1 MVLVAVALAKSD
13 RKFTNKEDFMNSK
26 TPSWW
31 NDFSAEKRMNWI
43 KNAPSKFF
51 DMHFQRVSAG
61 NVRLRSLF
69 LDIAGDIDRIRT
81 RCSKNNKNTIRVRRR
96 TEEFNGRIEN
106 INDAVINEDS
116 DPMNEKINILGR
128 KLRGDIAGDIQ
139 HFISHQGRFIMEEIY
154 RKGGN
159 CEFIG
164 VRLVSI
170 LTYLLS
176 ANFLLLAH

>member
-1 MVLVAVALAKSD
+1 MKGFMVLVAVALAKSD

-31 NDFSAEKRMNWI
+31 NDFSAGERIHWI
-43 KNAPSKFF
+43 KNAPNKFF
-51 DMHFQRVSAG
+51 DMHFQRISAG
-61 NVRLRSLF
+61 NVRLKSLF
-69 LDIAGDIDRIRT
+69 LDIAGDIDRIRR
-81 RCSKNNKNTIRVRRR
+81 RCPKNNKNTTRMRRR
-96 TEEFNGRIEN
+96 TDEFDTQIEN
-106 INDAVINEDS
+106 NIGLNEDS

-159 CEFIG
+159 CEFTG

-170 LTYLLS
+170 LRITYL
-176 ANFLLLAH
+176 

>member
-1 MVLVAVALAKSD
+1 MKGFMVLVAVALAKSD

-26 TPSWW
+26 TPGWW
-31 NDFSAEKRMNWI
+31 NDFSADKRMHWI
-43 KNAPSKFF
+43 KNAPNKFF
-51 DMHFQRVSAG
+51 DMHFQRISAG

-69 LDIAGDIDRIRT
+69 LDIAGDIDRIRS
-81 RCSKNNKNTIRVRRR
+81 RCSKNNKNTIRMRRR
-96 TEEFNGRIEN
+96 TDEFNAQMEN
-106 INDAVINEDS
+106 INETIGLNEDS

-128 KLRGDIAGDIQ
+128 KLRGDIAGDI
-139 HFISHQGRFIMEEIY
+139 HNFISHQGRFIMEEIY

-170 LTYLLS
+170 S
-176 ANFLLLAH
+176 

>member
-31 NDFSAEKRMNWI
+31 NDFSPEKRMNWI

-51 DMHFQRVSAG
+51 DMHFQRISAG

-69 LDIAGDIDRIRT
+69 LDIAGDIDRIRS

-96 TEEFNGRIEN
+96 TEEFNDRIEN

-170 LTYLLS
+170 SSYLLS